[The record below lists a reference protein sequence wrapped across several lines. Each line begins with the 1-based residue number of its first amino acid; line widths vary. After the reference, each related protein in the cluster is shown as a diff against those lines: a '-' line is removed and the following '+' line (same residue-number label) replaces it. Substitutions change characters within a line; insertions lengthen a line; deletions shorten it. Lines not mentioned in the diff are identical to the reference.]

1 MNKNQELEALYDT
14 VRAIYLKNITFFSTH
29 YPFIIEKIKSFE
41 MLNIDHY
48 QIEFINNH
56 FELIDS
62 KNNYIYNCDPFYD
75 AQCRCKNIKDKP
87 SFGLIKTSIIENGVF
102 YKNCINAKN
111 CINDFLSLEKS
122 GNTEFNKF
130 IFLGTLLG
138 VHLNDIDK
146 ELNSKVYLIIEENI
160 EIFRLSMF
168 LTDYESLEKDSKLFF
183 CISENEENLKT
194 IISNF
199 LEYKY
204 ELNNTIGF
212 EIASEKEIH
221 NIDKLTKYFIDF
233 DPYNYPFS
241 EYLISLQRSFFYKK
255 NSLYGILNLSQT
267 KNIFSKP
274 ILFLG
279 AGHSLAKNIEWIYMN
294 QDKFLIVC
302 AAACLK
308 RLELLDIIPDIILSI
323 DGQHSQILK
332 QFAVNDKYYKNS
344 LTILSTKTD
353 PEIFEIL
360 NKENTFFIQDNLEV
374 FDNTGIFTGVTVGD
388 VGLDLILRLGAI
400 EVYMLGF
407 DACISNT
414 GKTHDGI
421 YKTSKIKLETTDVIK
436 NNGFNT
442 SKNLIE
448 VKGNFEDKV
457 FTFILYQQ
465 MIESINNITKN
476 YKTKPKIFNLSDGAY
491 FENTVPLKI
500 DINRDM
506 NKENLNKD
514 CILNQLKNE
523 FINLSRNEFTA
534 NDIKNIKQEQKI
546 INKLENI
553 KYKNIDKEFFKL
565 LSSHKNSLT
574 LQIVEKFFNL
584 IKPYNNYINT
594 IKSSELEFSQ
604 FKNLVQDLK
613 NSYKI

>member
-14 VRAIYLKNITFFSTH
+14 VRAIYQKNITFFSSCH
-29 YPFIIEKIKSFE
+29 PLIIKKIKYFE
-41 MLNIDHY
+41 ALNIENY
-48 QIEFINNH
+48 FIEFINNH
-56 FELIDS
+56 FELID
-62 KNNYIYNCDPFYD
+62 KQNNHIYNCDPFYD
-75 AQCRCKNIKDKP
+75 AKYRCKNINDKP
-87 SFGLIKTSIIENGVF
+87 SFNLIKTSTIEKGVF
-102 YKNCINAKN
+102 YKNSINAKDS
-111 CINDFLSLEKS
+111 INDFLNLEKS
-122 GNTEFNKF
+122 KQFKFNKF
-130 IFLGTLLG
+130 IFFGTLLG
-138 VHLNDIDK
+138 VHLNDLDK
-146 ELNSKVYLIIEENI
+146 ELNSFAYLIIEKNI

-168 LTDYESLEKDSKLFF
+168 LTDYESLAKNSKLFF
-183 CISENEENLKT
+183 CINENDKETKDIL
-194 IISNF
+194 SNF
-199 LEYKY
+199 LKYKY
-204 ELNNTIGF
+204 EFNNTIGF
-212 EIASEKEIH
+212 ELSNESEIS
-221 NIDKLTKYFIDF
+221 NIDIFTKYLIDF

-344 LTILSTKTD
+344 LTILSAKTD

-388 VGLDLILRLGAI
+388 IGLDLILRLGAI
-400 EVYMLGF
+400 EIYMLGF

-421 YKTSKIKLETTDVIK
+421 YKSSKIKLETTNVIK

-476 YKTKPKIFNLSDGAY
+476 YKTKIFNLSDGAY

-500 DINRDM
+500 TINEFDD
-506 NKENLNKD
+506 KENLNKD

-523 FINLSRNEFTA
+523 FISLSKIEFTI

-546 INKLENI
+546 INKLENL
-553 KYKNIDKEFFKL
+553 KHENIEKEFSKL
-565 LSSHKNSLT
+565 ISSHKNSLA
-574 LQIVEKFFNL
+574 LQIIEKFFNL

-594 IKSSELEFSQ
+594 KESSELEFLQ
-604 FKNLVQDLK
+604 FKNLILSLK
-613 NSYKI
+613 DSYNI

>member
-14 VRAIYLKNITFFSTH
+14 VRAIYSKNITFFSAH

-41 MLNIDHY
+41 MLNIEHY
-48 QIEFINNH
+48 FIEFINNH

-62 KNNYIYNCDPFYD
+62 KNNHIYNCDPFYD
-75 AQCRCKNIKDKP
+75 AQCRCKNIKNKP
-87 SFGLIKTSIIENGVF
+87 SFSLIKTSIIENGVF
-102 YKNCINAKN
+102 YKNSINAKN
-111 CINDFLSLEKS
+111 CINDFLNLEKS
-122 GNTEFNKF
+122 EKFIFNKF
-130 IFLGTLLG
+130 IFFGTLLG
-138 VHLNDIDK
+138 VHLNDLDN
-146 ELNSKVYLIIEENI
+146 ELNCLSYLIIEKDI

-168 LTDYESLEKDSKLFF
+168 LTDYESLHKNSKLFF
-183 CISENEENLKT
+183 CINENEKETKNIL
-194 IISNF
+194 SNF
-199 LEYKY
+199 LKCKY
-204 ELNNTIGF
+204 EFNNTIGF
-212 EIASEKEIH
+212 ELTNEKEIQ
-221 NIDKLTKYFIDF
+221 NIDLFTKYLIDF

-241 EYLISLQRSFFYKK
+241 EYLISLQRSLFYKK

-279 AGHSLAKNIEWIYMN
+279 AGPSLAKNIEWIYMN
-294 QDKFLIVC
+294 QDKFIIIC

-323 DGQHSQILK
+323 DGQNSQILK
-332 QFAVNDKYYKNS
+332 QFEVNDKYYKNS

-360 NKENTFFIQDNLEV
+360 NKNNTFFMQDNLEV

-388 VGLDLILRLGAI
+388 IGLDLILRLGAI
-400 EVYMLGF
+400 EIYMLGF
-407 DACISNT
+407 DACVSNT

-421 YKTSKIKLETTDVIK
+421 YRNSKIKLETTNVIN
-436 NNGFNT
+436 NNGFST

-465 MIESINNITKN
+465 MIESINNITKS
-476 YKTKPKIFNLSDGAY
+476 YKKAKIFNLSNGAY

-506 NKENLNKD
+506 NKENLNKEL
-514 CILNQLKNE
+514 IFTQLKNE
-523 FINLSRNEFTA
+523 FINLSKKEFTQ
-534 NDIKNIKQEQKI
+534 NDLKNIKQEQKI
-546 INKLENI
+546 ISKLENTTI
-553 KYKNIDKEFFKL
+553 RNIDREFSKI
-565 LSSHKNSLT
+565 LSSYKNSLT
-574 LQIVEKFFNL
+574 LQIIQKFFNL

-594 IKSSELEFSQ
+594 TKSSELEFSQ
-604 FKNLVQDLK
+604 FRNLVQALK